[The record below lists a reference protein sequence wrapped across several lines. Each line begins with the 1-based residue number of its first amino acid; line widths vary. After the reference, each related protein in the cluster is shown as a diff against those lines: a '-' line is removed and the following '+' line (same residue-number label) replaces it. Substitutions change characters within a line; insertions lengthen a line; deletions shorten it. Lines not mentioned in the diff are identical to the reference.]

1 MKEAQ
6 GAKIR
11 AKITWKLE
19 GEKFTKYFF
28 QKPEKRENADKAIL
42 SHQHR
47 QNSKILNDRQEILA
61 EVKTFYEQLY
71 GQKAMS
77 KSGLKTIL
85 VLR

>member
-1 MKEAQ
+1 MKSFLN
-6 GAKIR
+6 I
-11 AKITWKLE
+11 
-19 GEKFTKYFF
+19 FF
-28 QKPEKRENADKAIL
+28 QKSEKRENADKAIL

-61 EVKTFYEQLY
+61 EVKTFYEQLF

-85 VLR
+85 ALR